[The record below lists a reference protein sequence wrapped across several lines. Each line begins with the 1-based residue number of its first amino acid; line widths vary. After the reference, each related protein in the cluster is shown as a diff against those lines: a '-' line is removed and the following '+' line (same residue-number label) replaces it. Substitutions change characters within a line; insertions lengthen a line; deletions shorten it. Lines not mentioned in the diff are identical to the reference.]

1 MVCQNRVR
9 LQSDPHL
16 LTFFC
21 SQVIDD
27 SSDELGGYYMK
38 LGQHYESAK
47 EYGMAERFY
56 MQGNS
61 HKTAIEMYNKAGMW
75 EEAHGLASQHMGA
88 DEVR

>member
-1 MVCQNRVR
+1 M
-9 LQSDPHL
+9 
-16 LTFFC
+16 
-21 SQVIDD
+21 IDD

-88 DEVR
+88 DEVRYNFNLFNSSNSIFLQSEQS

>member
-1 MVCQNRVR
+1 
-9 LQSDPHL
+9 
-16 LTFFC
+16 
-21 SQVIDD
+21 
-27 SSDELGGYYMK
+27 MK

>member
-1 MVCQNRVR
+1 M
-9 LQSDPHL
+9 
-16 LTFFC
+16 
-21 SQVIDD
+21 IDD